1 MLEIAFAF
9 AFGCSPAAPH
19 GPSGPVRP
27 TPAALPHLIA
37 YVDDPLSHGQV
48 GDGLLSLNEAIQ
60 LHNGTLL
67 ATSLSIAEQNRV
79 ATGPGQGSDVAWID
93 IDETV
98 TPTIT
103 IERDLDLIIDSPQG
117 LNIRGY
123 AGRPVL
129 DFTTS
134 IGTFGIRSLN
144 NLTRIEELV
153 ILGADIGIELTQSVS
168 PFTVG
173 CVVSNVR
180 LEGQRIGAMQLNQG
194 ATNLRGDLRM
204 RGCEFV
210 NTPFGLRIDETG
222 VNGTNNLL
230 FLGCTATNVD
240 RALDV
245 QLGSGGRS
253 QYLLGQLR
261 LAANVEAIR
270 YVRPA
275 GANRSVT
282 FEATGVELRG
292 GGGVRWQGT
301 GPTHATLRFFDVAVT
316 TGGSALTIGPLG
328 CGLGGVL
335 EDSTLAGNVSVAAGG
350 AAAALELWNVRAR
363 NGSWQLGSNG
373 GQALRLLEARFDGVA
388 ISTTGNQG
396 IDLHEC
402 CVVGGSIAGTSNAPI
417 ACVSSFLQP
426 IPGPSVT
433 VTGSRPAAQLGSF
446 AVLPEVVAIGGPL
459 TLQAALPP
467 GLFGI
472 FALGFSTDAP
482 LLLSRPVHVYSDPA
496 TTATVPGI
504 WRLQQAFGFQ
514 IPNDP
519 NLVSLDLTAQM
530 VVLPDPGVTAPALS
544 LPPGRRF
551 VVQ

>member
-9 AFGCSPAAPH
+9 AFASSAATH
-19 GPSGPVRP
+19 GPGGFMPRP
-27 TPAALPHLIA
+27 TAGLPHMIA
-37 YVDDPLSHGQV
+37 YVDDPMSHGQV

-79 ATGPGQGSDVAWID
+79 AIGPGSGSDVAWID

-103 IERDLDLIIDSPQG
+103 IERDLDLIVDSPQG

-134 IGTFGIRSLN
+134 TGTFGLRSLN

-173 CVVSNVR
+173 CLISNVR
-180 LEGQRIGAMQLNQG
+180 FENQRIGAMQVNQG
-194 ATNLRGDLRM
+194 AANLRGDLRM

-222 VNGTNNLL
+222 LNGTNNLL
-230 FLGCTATNVD
+230 FLRCTATNVD

-245 QLGSGGRS
+245 RLGQSGSS
-253 QYLLGQLR
+253 QYLLSQLQ
-261 LAANVEAIR
+261 LSTLVEAIR
-270 YVRPA
+270 FVRPA

-282 FEATGVELRG
+282 LEATGIEVRG
-292 GGGVRWQGT
+292 GGGLNWQGT
-301 GPTHATLRFFDVAVT
+301 GPTQATLRFLDVAVNP
-316 TGGSALTIGPLG
+316 GGAALTIGPLG
-328 CGLGGVL
+328 CGFGGVI
-335 EDSTLAGNVSVAAGG
+335 EDSTLEGRVSVATGG
-350 AAAALELWNVRAR
+350 APSALELWNIRAR
-363 NGSWQLGSNG
+363 NGAWQLGSNG
-373 GQALRLLEARFDGVA
+373 GQAARLQEVRFDGVTLT
-388 ISTTGNQG
+388 TTGNQR
-396 IDLHEC
+396 IDLQEC
-402 CVVGGSIAGTSNAPI
+402 CFVGGSIAGTATAPI
-417 ACVSSFLQP
+417 ACTSSHVQP
-426 IPGPSVT
+426 IPGSAVT
-433 VTGSRPAAQLGSF
+433 VTAPRPAEQLGSLV
-446 AVLPEVVAIGGPL
+446 VLPQNIAIGGPL

-467 GLFGI
+467 GLFGV
-472 FALGFSTDAP
+472 FTLGFSTDAP
-482 LLLSRPVHVYSDPA
+482 LLLSRPIHVYSDP
-496 TTATVPGI
+496 TSTATIPGI
-504 WRLQQAFGFQ
+504 WRLQQAFVFQ

-519 NLVSLDLTAQM
+519 NLVSLDLTAQA
-530 VVLPDPGVTAPALS
+530 VVLPDPGVAAPPLT

-551 VVQ
+551 VVR

>member
-1 MLEIAFAF
+1 M
-9 AFGCSPAAPH
+9 
-19 GPSGPVRP
+19 RP

-79 ATGPGQGSDVAWID
+79 AIGPGSGSDVAWID

-173 CVVSNVR
+173 CLVSNVR
-180 LEGQRIGAMQLNQG
+180 FEGQRIGAMQLNQG
-194 ATNLRGDLRM
+194 APNLRGDLRM

-222 VNGTNNLL
+222 LNGSNNLL
-230 FLGCTATNVD
+230 FLRCTATNVD

-245 QLGSGGRS
+245 RLGAGGSS

-282 FEATGVELRG
+282 FEATSVELRG
-292 GGGVRWQGT
+292 GGGFRWQGT
-301 GPTHATLRFFDVAVT
+301 GPTQATLRFFDVAVNP
-316 TGGSALTIGPLG
+316 GGSALSIGPLG
-328 CGLGGVL
+328 SGFGGLL
-335 EDSTLAGNVSVAAGG
+335 EDSTLDGGVAVAAGG
-350 AAAALELWNVRAR
+350 ATTALELWNVRAR
-363 NGSWQLGSNG
+363 GGPWSLGSTG
-373 GQALRLLEARFDGVA
+373 GQAVRLQEVRFDGVA
-388 ISTTGNQG
+388 ITTTGSQA
-396 IDLHEC
+396 IDLQEC
-402 CVVGGSIAGTSNAPI
+402 CVVGGSIAGTASAPI
-417 ACVSSFLQP
+417 ACSASYLQP
-426 IPGPSVT
+426 PAGPAVT

-467 GLFGI
+467 GLSGV
-472 FALGFSTDAP
+472 FALGFSTDTP
-482 LLLSRPVHVYSDPA
+482 LLLARPIHVYSDPGD
-496 TTATVPGI
+496 TATIPGV
-504 WRLQQAFGFQ
+504 WRLQQAFVFQ

-530 VVLPDPGVTAPALS
+530 VVLPDPGVAAPALT